1 MKKKK
6 IEWVI
11 MQGDGNV
18 LYKTST
24 REAARY
30 GKKDYEEGIFAVWAE
45 GIAYPLHILRREY
58 VLVDEK
64 KVR

>member
-11 MQGDGNV
+11 MQADGNV

-24 REAARY
+24 RVAARY
-30 GKKDYEEGIFAVWAE
+30 GKKDYEQGIFEDWAE
-45 GIAYPLHILRREY
+45 EIAFPLHILRREY